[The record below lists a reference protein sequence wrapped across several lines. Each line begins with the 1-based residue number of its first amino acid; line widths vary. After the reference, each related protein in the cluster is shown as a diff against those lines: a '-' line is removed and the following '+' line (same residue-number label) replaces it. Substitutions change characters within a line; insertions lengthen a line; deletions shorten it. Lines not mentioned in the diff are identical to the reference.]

1 MAGKPGLGVDR
12 FEVKGLARR
21 GVAGDAG
28 GAPVE
33 EVVFDAILPAGAHVK
48 FYRAAPVN
56 AIPAGQAG
64 VGDTGHADPA
74 AALPGAA
81 RVIAI
86 RATDLVSPCGR
97 PPAEGDRTA
106 LVVAG
111 TPGIHAGDQLLFV
124 KVVAAAP
131 AVVRR
136 DGRIQAAGHPAGH
149 ARLGA
154 LEQQLDE
161 LAGPAVI
168 DQVAAQATLTG
179 KVKGEARRA
188 MTAALVIRA
197 IVLMSVM
204 PDADYSE
211 VMAALLGDLVL
222 VPWQRPYQVPAGKV
236 LSTWREALGP
246 APLAGL
252 QARLL
257 AAVDAEHRDHDY
269 RAVRVGDSG
278 HELRLGSIDG
288 SVTRVPDTPLNRE
301 SFGSTGTA
309 DGSAPYPQVRDL
321 LASDASTR
329 ATLAVTSGPSGG
341 PKAEGEQALLD
352 TMLTTCPQIFSPDRI
367 WVLDRNFPGADRV
380 ARMLATGTH
389 VLIRVKSDLA
399 LPPVS
404 GFLPDG
410 SYYSYLTGGGGRWC
424 LKVRVIEYQVS
435 VDGQDTGEMF
445 CLITDLQDHLAYP
458 AAQLAAAYAWRWT
471 GSETSLKEAKSAIT
485 GAGPS
490 TGPIF
495 RSAAPG
501 LITQEHAAWI
511 CGTELI
517 RALGRAAAR
526 QAAPARRGRLAGQP
540 VQPRQIS
547 FTSARRAALA
557 SIRSGAATASL
568 PAPMTRAFH
577 RDTLRAL
584 GKRRIVTGRH
594 RHRDRKTKARQAFP
608 AAGRGITTRTA
619 TAQVSVCQ
627 PAA

>member
-1 MAGKPGLGVDR
+1 M
-12 FEVKGLARR
+12 
-21 GVAGDAG
+21 
-28 GAPVE
+28 
-33 EVVFDAILPAGAHVK
+33 K

-56 AIPAGQAG
+56 TIPARQEGS
-64 VGDTGHADPA
+64 GDTGHADLA
-74 AALPGAA
+74 AGLPGAA
-81 RVIAI
+81 TMIAI
-86 RATDLVSPCGR
+86 RAADLVSPCGR
-97 PPAEGDRTA
+97 VPAGGGRTA

-111 TPGIHAGDQLLFV
+111 TPGIRARDQLLFV
-124 KVVAAAP
+124 KVVAVAP

-136 DGRIQAAGHPAGH
+136 DGRIQAAGHPADH

-161 LAGPAVI
+161 LAGPGVI
-168 DQVAAQATLTG
+168 DEIAARATLTG
-179 KVKGEARRA
+179 KVKGAAKRA
-188 MTAALVIRA
+188 MTAALAIRA
-197 IVLMSVM
+197 TVLMSVL

-222 VPWQRPYQVPAGKV
+222 VPWQHPYQVPTGKV

-257 AAVDAEHRDHDY
+257 PAVGAEHRDHDY
-269 RAVRVGDSG
+269 RAVCVGDSG

-288 SVTRVPDTPLNRE
+288 SVTRVPDTPANRE

-309 DGSAPYPQVRDL
+309 DDSAPYPQVRDL

-329 ATLAVTSGPSGG
+329 GALAVVSGPSGG
-341 PKAEGEQALLD
+341 PKAEAEQALLD
-352 TMLTTCPQIFSPDRI
+352 TMLATCPQIFSPDRI
-367 WVLDRNFPGADRV
+367 WVMDRNFPGADRV

-399 LPPVS
+399 LPRIG

-410 SYYSYLTGGGGRWC
+410 SYYSYLTGGPAAGRFC
-424 LKVRVIEYQVS
+424 LKVRVIEYDVD

-445 CLITDLQDHLAYP
+445 CLISDLHDHVAYP
-458 AAQLAAAYAWRWT
+458 AVQLAAAYAWRWT

-495 RSAAPG
+495 RSATPE

-517 RALGRAAAR
+517 RALARAAAR
-526 QAAPARRGRLAGQP
+526 NAAPARKGRLAGRKI
-540 VQPRQIS
+540 QPRQIS
-547 FTSARRAALA
+547 FTGARRAALA

-568 PAPMTRAFH
+568 PAPMTGAFH

-584 GKRRIVTGRH
+584 GKRRIVIDRH

-608 AAGRGITTRTA
+608 GTGGHITTRTA
-619 TAQVSVCQ
+619 IARVSICR
-627 PAA
+627 PAAA